1 MRASKQRYRQVFEDT
16 LAHIATHGFISQ
28 EELLTL
34 LPDRTDAKLYR
45 KLVQDLRKNGVEVI
59 HHAEGRLEALETANA
74 YEESDM
80 LRLYLDE
87 TSHVPLLSAEEERQ
101 LALRIRQ
108 GRQAQVELLHSNFSE
123 QSARKQHLEA
133 LVADGLAARDH
144 LIRANTRLV
153 VSCAKKYIGRG
164 VPLLDLI
171 QEGNLGLMK
180 AVEKYDVERGFRF
193 STYATWWIRQM
204 ISRAVYN
211 QARTIRLPVH
221 LGDRI
226 CKVYRALNTLEQRL
240 GRTPTRAELAAELG
254 MEISKLEKT
263 LRSAILPLSLDE
275 PLGEDEENERGIF
288 VEDHQTPGPI
298 QSVSLKMMQEEVQR
312 LLDTLPP
319 REALVL
325 RLRYGLWDGVFYTLE
340 EVGQKFGLTRER
352 IRQIEMQALR
362 RLRQPW
368 CARQLKEHLG

>member
-1 MRASKQRYRQVFEDT
+1 MTASKQRYRRVLEET
-16 LAHIATHGFISQ
+16 LAHIATREFISQ
-28 EELLTL
+28 EELLTF
-34 LPDRTDAKLYR
+34 LPDEIDAKFYR

-59 HHAEGRLEALETANA
+59 HTEGRLEAAEAQDA
-74 YEESDM
+74 FEESDM
-80 LRLYLDE
+80 LRMYLDE
-87 TSHVPLLSAEEERQ
+87 TSHVPLLSAEEEHQ

-108 GRQAQVELLHSNFSE
+108 GRQAQMELLHGKFPQ
-123 QSARKQHLEA
+123 QSAKRQHLEA
-133 LVADGLAARDH
+133 LIADGLAARDH

-153 VSCAKKYIGRG
+153 VSCAKRYLGRG
-164 VPLLDLI
+164 VPFLDLI

-180 AVEKYDVERGFRF
+180 AVEKYDLERGFRF

-204 ISRAVYN
+204 ISRAVHN

-226 CKVYRALNTLEQRL
+226 CKVYRALNALEQRL

-254 MEISKLEKT
+254 MEIGKLEKT
-263 LRSAILPLSLDE
+263 LRLAALPLSLDE
-275 PLGEDEENERGIF
+275 PLGEDEENEWGILI
-288 VEDHQTPGPI
+288 EDHQTPGPV
-298 QSVSLKMMQEEVQR
+298 QSVSLKMMQEEIQR

-319 REALVL
+319 REALIL

-368 CARQLKEHLG
+368 CARQLKEHVG